1 MSTHFPKAGE
11 INRKWYVV
19 DATDVPVGRLSTV
32 VADTLS
38 GKNKPTW
45 TPFLDMGDHVVVINA
60 AKAKFTGTKDTVK
73 MYRRTTTQ
81 PGSMVEVRADVMR
94 KTFPARIIESA
105 VKGMLPKGPLGRAMY
120 RKLKVYADADHQQA
134 SQQPEPLVIKHNK

>member
-1 MSTHFPKAGE
+1 MSTYFPKAGD
-11 INRKWYVV
+11 INRKWFVV
-19 DATDVPVGRLSTV
+19 DATDLTVGRLSTV
-32 VADTLS
+32 VADVLS

-45 TPFLDMGDHVVVINA
+45 TPFLDMGDHVVIINA
-60 AKAKFTGTKDTVK
+60 AKVKFTGTKETVK

-120 RKLKVYADADHQQA
+120 RKLKVYEGPTHDQA
-134 SQQPEPLVIKHNK
+134 SQKPEPMTIKL

>member
-1 MSTHFPKAGE
+1 MSTYFPKAGD
-11 INRKWYVV
+11 INRKWFVV
-19 DATDVPVGRLSTV
+19 DATDLTVGRLSTV
-32 VADTLS
+32 VADVLS

-45 TPFLDMGDHVVVINA
+45 TPFLDMGDHVVIINA
-60 AKAKFTGTKDTVK
+60 AKVKFTGTKETVK

-105 VKGMLPKGPLGRAMY
+105 VKGMLRHAGLLTRD
-120 RKLKVYADADHQQA
+120 RKSV
-134 SQQPEPLVIKHNK
+134 V

>member
-1 MSTHFPKAGE
+1 MSTYFPKAGE
-11 INRKWYVV
+11 INRKWFVV
-19 DATDVPVGRLSTV
+19 DATGLPVGRLSTV
-32 VADTLS
+32 VADVLS

-60 AKAKFTGTKDTVK
+60 AKAVFTGKKETVK

-81 PGSMVEVRADVMR
+81 PGSMVEVRADVLR

-134 SQQPEPLVIKHNK
+134 SQQPEPMIIK